1 MQQNEPPGDDD
12 TSGYNRRTV
21 LTGAGS
27 VSVGGLLAS
36 TGLVSAD
43 DRDGGRD
50 PGPKPDEI
58 LIGVSPSVS
67 DIEREVG
74 PHIPG
79 DARVEHTNETIH
91 YAVISLPEEVSE
103 STRESL
109 IETFTNIDQIEYAEE
124 NATLEALS
132 TPNDPHYG
140 SQHAPQQV
148 NCETAWET
156 TYGSDDVTISIV
168 DQGIQYDHPVLE
180 ENMDDS
186 VSNHGREFV
195 SGGSDPYPIAGD
207 ERHGTHVG
215 GIAGGG
221 TNNGTGHAGISNC
234 SLLSARALNRQGRGS
249 LSDIADA
256 VQWSVDAG
264 ADIVNLSLG
273 SSSNYRTL
281 RRACRYA
288 VNNGVLVVAAAG
300 NSGSYGVAYPAAYDD
315 VVAVS
320 ALTSSNSLASFSN
333 RGSQIDLGAPGTRL
347 ISAVPWNSYT
357 RMSGTSMATPV
368 VAGVAGLVLSAY
380 PGLSGSELREHLQS
394 TAVDV
399 GLSSNAQGY
408 GRVDAGEAVTTVPEG
423 YDGDERDDEEDDDED
438 DQDDEDGELEERL
451 LAFITEPDASNAG
464 YEFTAEGT
472 VEFAD
477 APYDSPSGRNI
488 EGGTY
493 TGVDFIDEEGETVRA
508 GGVTGGGYGDAFT
521 VTGPVTSI
529 DIDKPDVM
537 WIELDREELAPE
549 EVIDETGGDP
559 DDNDPDEDEPD
570 DNDPDEDEP
579 DDNDPDDND
588 PDGDDPDKDEP
599 DDNDPDEDEPDDN
612 DPDDNDPDEDEPDD
626 NDPDEDEPDD
636 GDEEPKCGN
645 ETASERF
652 DGELDA
658 GWTGDSDRYRYSL
671 RTADPCSAT
680 FTLEGPSNAKFDLY
694 VTTNGLPP
702 SKWIHD
708 ESSTG
713 SGASEEVSLEL
724 SGDEE
729 IRVRVDA
736 DSGSGEYELRIDERG
751 R

>member
-1 MQQNEPPGDDD
+1 MQQNDPPGDDD
-12 TSGYNRRTV
+12 TSGYNRRSI

-43 DRDGGRD
+43 DRDDGRD
-50 PGPKPDEI
+50 PGPKKDEI

-67 DIEREVG
+67 DIDREIG
-74 PHIPG
+74 PQIPG
-79 DARVEHTNETIH
+79 DAGIEHTNETIH
-91 YAVISLPEEVSE
+91 YAVVSLPEELPE
-103 STRESL
+103 SARESL
-109 IETFTNIDQIEYAEE
+109 IETLTNIDQIEYAEE
-124 NATLEALS
+124 NATLEALG
-132 TPNDPHYG
+132 TPNDPYYS

-180 ENMDDS
+180 DHMDDS

-264 ADIVNLSLG
+264 ADVINLSLG
-273 SSSNYRTL
+273 SSSDYRTL
-281 RRACRYA
+281 RSACRYA
-288 VNNGVLVVAAAG
+288 VDNDVLVVAAAG

-320 ALTSSNSLASFSN
+320 ALTASNSLASFSN
-333 RGSQIDLGAPGTRL
+333 RGSQIDLAAPGTRL
-347 ISAVPWNSYT
+347 ISAVPWDSYT
-357 RMSGTSMATPV
+357 RMSGTSMAAPV

-380 PGLSGSELREHLQS
+380 PGLSGGEVREHLQS

-423 YDGDERDDEEDDDED
+423 YDGDERDGEEDDGEEDDDN
-438 DQDDEDGELEERL
+438 ELEERL

-464 YEFTAEGT
+464 YEFTAEDT
-472 VEFAD
+472 VEFTE
-477 APYDSPSGRNI
+477 APYDSPSGRSI

-493 TGVDFIDEEGETVRA
+493 TAEDFIDEEGETVRA

-521 VTGPVTSI
+521 VSGPVTSI
-529 DIDKPDVM
+529 DLDQPDVM
-537 WIELDREELAPE
+537 WIELDREELSPE

-559 DDNDPDEDEPD
+559 DEPDEEEPDEDEPDEEEPDEDEPDEEEPDEDEPDEDEPDEDEPDEDEPDEDEPDEEEPNDDQPDEDEPD
-570 DNDPDEDEP
+570 DD
-579 DDNDPDDND
+579 
-588 PDGDDPDKDEP
+588 
-599 DDNDPDEDEPDDN
+599 
-612 DPDDNDPDEDEPDD
+612 
-626 NDPDEDEPDD
+626 
-636 GDEEPKCGN
+636 DEEPSCGN

-658 GWTGDSDRYRYSL
+658 GWTGDSDRYTYSL
-671 RTADPCSAT
+671 RTDDPCSAT
-680 FTLEGPSNAKFDLY
+680 LTLEGPSDADFDLY
-694 VTTNGLPP
+694 VTANGLPP